1 MMSVIEKD
9 ALDQVKADT
18 EKIIK
23 AIDGVADSV
32 TTMEFI
38 PIEKL
43 ENLFGNTIYVYRM
56 PRKGHDEQYFTYITD
71 SFPTWD
77 QFEKTNPVTVVE
89 INGPVSISSF
99 RIRGMGL
106 NMRADSGRS
115 YVRLTMDDVITGFM
129 VSGSGQGY
137 NNWGGPAISF
147 SSSNAGNKSDKSDTW
162 PNGELYASNYSVGSS
177 SVLREVKTT
186 KPIYCKK
193 IFKLEYAL
201 VKLSSLTE
209 NYGSGVEMN
218 ITYNVL
224 GEQ

>member
-1 MMSVIEKD
+1 MSDVIVIDELK
-9 ALDQVKADT
+9 KDT
-18 EKIIK
+18 EQIIE
-23 AIDGVADSV
+23 DVAGIVDSV

-43 ENLFGNTIYVYRM
+43 ENLFGNTIDIIRM
-56 PRKGHDEQYFTYITD
+56 PREGYDEQYFTYIAD

-77 QFEKTNPVTVVE
+77 QFDKTNPVTVLE

-99 RIRGMGL
+99 HIRGEGL

-115 YVRLTMDDVITGFM
+115 YVRLTMDDVVTGFM

-137 NNWGGPAISF
+137 NNWDGPAIHF
-147 SSSNAGNKSDKSDTW
+147 SSSNAGNESNRSDTW
-162 PNGELYASNYSVGSS
+162 PADELYASNYSVGSS

-193 IFKLEYAL
+193 LLKLEYAL
-201 VKLSSLTE
+201 VRLSSLTE
-209 NYGSGVEMN
+209 NYGSGVDMD